1 MSSKCPVLNVF
12 SMWMSGSLKKDAW
25 SMNVERIYEQKREN
39 NKSIYKIV
47 KINRLV
53 NQKLMQVVNY

>member
-1 MSSKCPVLNVF
+1 
-12 SMWMSGSLKKDAW
+12 MWLSGSLKKDVW

-39 NKSIYKIV
+39 KSIYKIV
-47 KINRLV
+47 KIKRLV